1 MAGRSAQ
8 TPIQMQ
14 KLRAHILHA
23 RAKRGR
29 ADPALL
35 LAAALRARMR
45 RIGPPKSG
53 GGLEQPFLAQ
63 CDSYALRVGHR
74 EIPWSRAQPVIRAA
88 LEADL
93 PPDKRSQAARD
104 LAAYLHAERPTRVQ
118 AALAR
123 PLLVEIWR
131 NLNRN

>member
-1 MAGRSAQ
+1 MAGCSAE
-8 TPIQMQ
+8 TPIQMRN
-14 KLRAHILHA
+14 LRSYLLHA
-23 RAKRGR
+23 RAKRGGT
-29 ADPALL
+29 DPALL

-53 GGLEQPFLAQ
+53 DGLEQPFLAQ

-93 PPDKRSQAARD
+93 PPPQRSQAARD

-118 AALAR
+118 AALAY
-123 PLLVEIWR
+123 PLLRQLWR